1 MSEDIV
7 VGKAQLDE
15 TFNLSEV
22 LDGRVISKG
31 RKLGKLN
38 DLIITEN
45 GKFPVVRYI
54 LVKRPFGNPSLLIPW
69 EKVKR
74 FEKGEITVDIEDMK
88 TYEGEPPEH
97 AFLLGDYILDKKIL
111 DLEDSEVEIVYDL
124 QLVVRKNKMYVTAV
138 DSSRYG
144 RWRRLGLRRTADL
157 RQAADK
163 THGNMIPWTYVQP
176 LEANMSSFKGDVKLK
191 ILKEKLSEMQPADVA
206 DILEELDHDQR
217 LMVFDQL
224 DTEHASDCLE
234 EIDPNVQRAIVSS
247 ISKDKVALLID
258 QMTPGQAADLL
269 GALPHDETEALLPK
283 INEQLAAKVR
293 SIIERQEEKAINYAT
308 PKFIKVPPTLTADE
322 VQKDYPRLAKGKIVV
337 MYFYVVDE
345 ADKLLGVLD
354 IREVLEAP
362 DDARLQDLMT
372 TSVISL
378 DPESTLKDASE
389 IYSRYDFRAV
399 PVVDDQERIIG
410 VVPYR
415 DVMRLT
421 HHFVE

>member
-1 MSEDIV
+1 MSEDVV

-22 LDGRVISKG
+22 LDSRIISNG

-38 DLIITEN
+38 DLIIVEN
-45 GKFPVVRYI
+45 GRFPVVRQI

-74 FEKGEITVDIEDMK
+74 FERGKITVDIEDIR
-88 TYEGEPPEH
+88 TYEGEPPDH
-97 AFLLGDYILDKKIL
+97 AFLLGDYILDKKIM

-124 QLVVRKNKMYVTAV
+124 QLVIRNNNMYVTAV

-144 RWRRLGLRRTADL
+144 RWRRLGLRRTADS

-176 LEANMSSFKGDVKLK
+176 LEANMSSFKGEVKLK
-191 ILKEKLSEMQPADVA
+191 ILKDKLSEMQPADVA

-217 LMVFDQL
+217 LMVFNQL
-224 DTEHASDCLE
+224 DTEHASDTLE
-234 EIDPNVQRAIVSS
+234 EIDPNVQRALVSS
-247 ISKDKVALLID
+247 ISKDRVALLID

-269 GALPHDETEALLPK
+269 GVLPHDETEALMPK
-283 INEQLAAKVR
+283 INEHLAAKVR
-293 SIIERQEEKAINYAT
+293 SIMERQEEKAINYAT
-308 PKFIKVPPTLTADE
+308 PKFIRVSPNLTADE
-322 VQKDYPRLAKGKIVV
+322 VQKDYPKLAKGKIVV

-345 ADKLLGVLD
+345 ADRLLGVLD
-354 IREVLEAP
+354 IKEVLEAP
-362 DDARLQDLMT
+362 DDVKLQDLMI
-372 TSVISL
+372 TSVIALSP
-378 DPESTLKDASE
+378 DSTLKEASE
-389 IYSRYDFRAV
+389 IFARYDFRAI
-399 PVVDDQERIIG
+399 PVIDDQERIIG

-415 DVMRLT
+415 DVMKLT